1 MWYAIIGI
9 VAFFVG
15 ALLGFLSIGLFSWGT
30 RQDEEHAASVRIA
43 DAREKLSKAKKNIKE
58 FEEKY
63 QASFSD
69 FERSLAQS
77 CSFAGSR
84 TSSELAKEQRLFDYT
99 DWAFWERTLAET
111 QEEIKFQQI
120 ILRE

>member
-1 MWYAIIGI
+1 MEGKSMWYAIIGI
-9 VAFFVG
+9 VSFFVG

-30 RQDEEHAASVRIA
+30 RQDEEHAASVRIV
-43 DAREKLSKAKKNIKE
+43 DGRGKISKAKKTIKE

-63 QASFSD
+63 QVSFSD

-77 CSFAGSR
+77 CP
-84 TSSELAKEQRLFDYT
+84 ELAKEQRLFDYA

-111 QEEIKFQQI
+111 QEEIKFQQN

>member
-9 VAFFVG
+9 LAFFFG
-15 ALLGFLSIGLFSWGT
+15 LLSGLCITGFLLQGG

-43 DAREKLSKAKKNIKE
+43 DAREKRSIAKKTIKD

-63 QASFSD
+63 QVSFWE
-69 FERSLAQS
+69 FERSLAQNQD
-77 CSFAGSR
+77 
-84 TSSELAKEQRLFDYT
+84 ERLFDYAE
-99 DWAFWERTLAET
+99 WACAERTLAET
-111 QEEIKFQQI
+111 QEEIKFQQV

>member
-15 ALLGFLSIGLFSWGT
+15 SLLGCLSVGFFFWAG
-30 RQDEEHAASVRIA
+30 RQDEEHAASVRIV
-43 DAREKLSKAKKNIKE
+43 DGREKISKAKKTIKD

-63 QASFSD
+63 QTSFSD
-69 FERSLAQS
+69 FESSLAQS
-77 CSFAGSR
+77 CP
-84 TSSELAKEQRLFDYT
+84 ELAKDQRLFDYA
-99 DWAFWERTLAET
+99 DWSFWERTLADT

>member
-15 ALLGFLSIGLFSWGT
+15 SLLGCLSVGFFFWAG
-30 RQDEEHAASVRIA
+30 RQDEEHAASVRIV
-43 DAREKLSKAKKNIKE
+43 DGREKISKAKKTIKD

-63 QASFSD
+63 QTSFSD

-77 CSFAGSR
+77 CD
-84 TSSELAKEQRLFDYT
+84 ERLFDYA
-99 DWAFWERTLAET
+99 DWAFWERTLTEA
-111 QEEIKFQQI
+111 QEEIQLQQI
-120 ILRE
+120 ILKE

>member
-9 VAFFVG
+9 VAFFFG
-15 ALLGFLSIGLFSWGT
+15 CLLGFLSIGFFFWGT
-30 RQDEEHAASVRIA
+30 RQDEEHAASVRIV
-43 DAREKLSKAKKNIKE
+43 DGRKKISKAKKTIKD

-63 QASFSD
+63 QVSFSD

-77 CSFAGSR
+77 CP
-84 TSSELAKEQRLFDYT
+84 ELAKDQRLFDYA
-99 DWAFWERTLAET
+99 DWACAERTLADT

-120 ILRE
+120 MLRE

>member
-9 VAFFVG
+9 VAFFFG
-15 ALLGFLSIGLFSWGT
+15 SLLGCLSVGFFFWAG
-30 RQDEEHAASVRIA
+30 RQDEEHAASVRIV
-43 DAREKLSKAKKNIKE
+43 DGREKISKAKKTIKD

-63 QASFSD
+63 QISFSD

-77 CSFAGSR
+77 RRLRAERSNHD
-84 TSSELAKEQRLFDYT
+84 ERLFDYA
-99 DWAFWERTLAET
+99 DWAFWERTLADT

-120 ILRE
+120 VLRE

>member
-9 VAFFVG
+9 VAFFFG
-15 ALLGFLSIGLFSWGT
+15 SLLGCLFVGFFFWAG
-30 RQDEEHAASVRIA
+30 RQDEEHAASVRIV
-43 DAREKLSKAKKNIKE
+43 DGREKISKAKKNIKD

-77 CSFAGSR
+77 RSCEERSNHD
-84 TSSELAKEQRLFDYT
+84 ERLFDYA
-99 DWAFWERTLAET
+99 DWAFWERTLADA
-111 QEEIKFQQI
+111 QEEVKFQQI
-120 ILRE
+120 LLRE

>member
-1 MWYAIIGI
+1 MASLFEVSKSMWYAIIGI

-15 ALLGFLSIGLFSWGT
+15 CLLGFLSIGLFSWGT

-63 QASFSD
+63 QISFSE
-69 FERSLAQS
+69 FERSLAQNHD
-77 CSFAGSR
+77 
-84 TSSELAKEQRLFDYT
+84 ERLFDYA
-99 DWAFWERTLAET
+99 DWSFWERTLKDT

>member
-9 VAFFVG
+9 VAFFIG
-15 ALLGFLSIGLFSWGT
+15 LLSGLSITGFLLQGG

-43 DAREKLSKAKKNIKE
+43 DARENRSLAKKTIKN

-63 QASFSD
+63 QVSFLE

-77 CSFAGSR
+77 CS
-84 TSSELAKEQRLFDYT
+84 ELANDQRLFDYA
-99 DWAFWERTLAET
+99 DWACAERTLADA
-111 QEEIKFQQI
+111 QEEVKFQQI
-120 ILRE
+120 LLRE